1 MRILITDDSSFM
13 RTMLKNIL
21 DNAGHDV
28 VGEASN
34 GKDALEKYKELRP
47 DLVMMDITMPEVNG
61 IEGVKLIKNFDS
73 GAKIIMCSAIGQKL
87 MVIDAISAGA
97 LDFIVKPFTRDNV
110 LRLRCD
116 YEKEDS
122 FFLV

>member
-61 IEGVKLIKNFDS
+61 IEGVKLIKQFDS
-73 GAKIIMCSAIGQKL
+73 GAKIIMCSAMGQKL

-110 LRLRCD
+110 LASIS
-116 YEKEDS
+116 K
-122 FFLV
+122 VKV